1 VKRILLDTSAYS
13 AFMRNH
19 GGIIEKIQRAARICV
34 TPVVLGELHSGFLRG
49 SRLEENR
56 RLLAEFLASARVE
69 TLVIDEETSLRY
81 AEILDSLREAGTPI
95 PTNDVWLAAS
105 AMQHGLWVL
114 TTDAHYEKIAQIGA
128 VVLAPMR

>member
-1 VKRILLDTSAYS
+1 MKRILLDTSAYS

-19 GGIIEKIQRAARICV
+19 GGIIERIQRAVLICM
-34 TPVVLGELHSGFLRG
+34 TPVVLGDLHSGFLRG

-81 AEILDSLREAGTPI
+81 AEILDSLRQAGTPI

-128 VVLAPMR
+128 VVLAP

>member
-1 VKRILLDTSAYS
+1 VKGILLDTSAYS

-19 GGIIEKIQRAARICV
+19 GGVVEKTQRATRICV

-56 RLLAEFLASARVE
+56 RLLSDFLASPRVE
-69 TLVIDEETSLRY
+69 TLIIDDETSLRY
-81 AEILDSLREAGTPI
+81 AEILDSLRQAGTPI
-95 PTNDVWLAAS
+95 PTNDVWIAAS

-114 TTDAHYEKIAQIGA
+114 TTDIHFKKVVKIGA
-128 VVLAPMR
+128 VVLEP

>member
-1 VKRILLDTSAYS
+1 MKRILLDTSAYS

-19 GGIIEKIQRAARICV
+19 GVVVEKIQRAVRICV

-56 RLLAEFLASARVE
+56 RLLADFLASARVE
-69 TLVIDEETSLRY
+69 TLIIDDETSLRY
-81 AEILDSLREAGTPI
+81 AEILDSLRQAGTPI
-95 PTNDVWLAAS
+95 PTNDVWIAAS

-114 TTDAHYEKIAQIGA
+114 TTDAHYRKVAQIGA
-128 VVLAPMR
+128 VVLAP